1 MILNVFFRLF
11 GGVGE
16 GEGSGKRGGASGRER
31 RRGRGR
37 GRSGREGRGGRIKEN
52 KRQEGEGRRQGG
64 GGDGSPLE
72 SMWSQLRR
80 SREAAAAASL
90 HQSAVPSP
98 TSSFGRLL
106 LH

>member
-1 MILNVFFRLF
+1 MMLNFFRLF
-11 GGVGE
+11 GRAGE

-31 RRGRGR
+31 RRGR

-64 GGDGSPLE
+64 GGDGFPLE
-72 SMWSQLRR
+72 SVWSQLRR

-98 TSSFGRLL
+98 TSSFSRLL